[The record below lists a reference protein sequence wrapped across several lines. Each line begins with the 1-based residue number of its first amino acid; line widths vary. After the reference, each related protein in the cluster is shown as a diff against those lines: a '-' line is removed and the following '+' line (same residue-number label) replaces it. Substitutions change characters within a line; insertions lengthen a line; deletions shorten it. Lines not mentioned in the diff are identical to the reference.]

1 MAFYYHMYI
10 CDTAFGF
17 IQAQVHPSTGS
28 QQISMLQ
35 LDSMYCIMLKT
46 ITTNIAITS
55 SVRKLDALR
64 SCLAQIWIRKV
75 HSVNSFVTAE
85 REREHISGVI
95 DERSWWRSVAFR
107 CGAAL
112 TV

>member
-17 IQAQVHPSTGS
+17 IQAQVHPSTVS

-55 SVRKLDALR
+55 LVRKLDALR
-64 SCLAQIWIRKV
+64 SGSAEKLPRSDLDKKGPLCKLIR
-75 HSVNSFVTAE
+75 NSRG
-85 REREHISGVI
+85 RERAHL
-95 DERSWWRSVAFR
+95 R
-107 CGAAL
+107 CHR
-112 TV
+112 